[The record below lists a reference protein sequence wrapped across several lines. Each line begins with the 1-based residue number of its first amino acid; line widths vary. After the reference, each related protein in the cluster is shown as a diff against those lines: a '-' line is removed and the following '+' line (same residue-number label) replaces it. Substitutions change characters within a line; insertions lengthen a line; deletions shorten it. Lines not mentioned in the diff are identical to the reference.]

1 MASVDTS
8 TTEPTASRSRPV
20 VVAAS
25 LSWALVACVLLG
37 ASGVVRVNQERRH
50 QSDHAYR
57 EACPF
62 PLSELPAQLGEW
74 HLIKGSDKPL
84 DAMTMRITGGSD
96 HLVRTYANDLTGV
109 SVVVLVLFGPAEPV
123 LPHVPAIC
131 YPSSGF
137 VQGDYDAT
145 RTIDFALGNGADG
158 KPILGHALFQSAS
171 YMKPAGRNILRE
183 AVYHSFRLDGE
194 WSPFIGSGRK
204 FPRRNPGVFK
214 IQVQRQVAEG
224 EFLGAGDPIEQFL
237 ASLMAEIETK
247 IKANIGQPKQ
257 VASKT

>member
-1 MASVDTS
+1 MASVDANTLS
-8 TTEPTASRSRPV
+8 PTAPRTRPV
-20 VVAAS
+20 GVAS
-25 LSWALVACVLLG
+25 SIMWALVGCFLLG
-37 ASGVVRVNQERRH
+37 ASGLARVTQERRH
-50 QSDHAYR
+50 QSDKTYR

-62 PLSELPAQLGEW
+62 TLKDIPTQLGDW
-74 HLIKGSDKPL
+74 HLVEGSEKPL

-137 VQGDYDAT
+137 VQGDYDAA
-145 RTIDFALGNGADG
+145 RTIDFAMGNGADG
-158 KPILGHALFQSAS
+158 KPVQGHALFQSAS
-171 YMKPAGRNILRE
+171 YVKPAGRLVLRE

-214 IQVQRQVAEG
+214 IQVQRQISEG
-224 EFLGAGDPIEQFL
+224 EFLGPGDPIELFL
-237 ASLMAEIETK
+237 SSLMAEIEGK
-247 IKANIGQPKQ
+247 IKTKASQPKP
-257 VASKT
+257 VAPNS